1 MDLAF
6 LKEQLTPFGFV
17 CEHAFG
23 ERWFHFK
30 AQIGEPPFLQY
41 DGVNRAVKIYPNY
54 VSNVYLVFPNDSVI
68 DFPKHAEQ
76 FLKSRKDWMVNKKIK
91 KLNEDF

>member
-30 AQIGEPPFLQY
+30 AKIGESPFLQY
-41 DGVNRAVKIYPNY
+41 DGVNRAVTIYPNY
-54 VSNVYLVFPNDSVI
+54 ASNFGLQFPNGSVI

-76 FLKSRKDWMVNKKIK
+76 FIKSRKEWIAEK
-91 KLNEDF
+91 KLKKLKEDF

>member
-1 MDLAF
+1 MDLEF

-30 AQIGEPPFLQY
+30 AKIGEPPFLQY
-41 DGVNRAVKIYPNY
+41 DGVSRAVKIYTNY
-54 VSNVYLVFPNDSVI
+54 ASNFYEVFPNDSVI
-68 DFPKHAEQ
+68 DFPKYSKDY
-76 FLKSRKDWMVNKKIK
+76 LKSRKEWFVNKKIK

>member
-6 LKEQLTPFGFV
+6 LKKQLTPFGFV

-23 ERWFHFK
+23 ERWFLFNVK
-30 AQIGEPPFLQY
+30 IGESPFLHY

-54 VSNVYLVFPNDSVI
+54 ASNFCLQFPNGSVI
-68 DFPKHAEQ
+68 DFQKHAEQ
-76 FLKSRKDWMVNKKIK
+76 FLKSRKEWIAANKLK
-91 KLNEDF
+91 KLQEDF

>member
-6 LKEQLTPFGFV
+6 LKENLTPFGFV

-30 AQIGEPPFLQY
+30 VQIGESPFLEY
-41 DGVNRAVKIYPNY
+41 DGVNRVVTIYPNY
-54 VSNVYLVFPNDSVI
+54 VSNFGLQFLNGSVI

-76 FLKSRKDWMVNKKIK
+76 FLKSRKEWIVKK
-91 KLNEDF
+91 KLKKLKEDF

>member
-6 LKEQLTPFGFV
+6 LEEQLTLFGFV

-30 AQIGEPPFLQY
+30 AKIGESPFLQY
-41 DGVNRAVKIYPNY
+41 DGVTRNVMIYPNY
-54 VSNVYLVFPNDSVI
+54 GSNFCLQYPNGSII
-68 DFPKHAEQ
+68 DFPKHAEK
-76 FLKSRKDWMVNKKIK
+76 FLKSRKDWFVNKKLK
-91 KLNEDF
+91 RLKEDF